1 MLYIGLDI
9 HWRMSVICILDE
21 NGKLIKFTT
30 VHGPWSKV
38 IEVLKGLKRPRF
50 FSWIRF
56 PRCMFP
62 RWTCAVGEA

>member
-30 VHGPWSKV
+30 VHGP
-38 IEVLKGLKRPRF
+38 
-50 FSWIRF
+50 
-56 PRCMFP
+56 
-62 RWTCAVGEA
+62 